1 MVNENA
7 QGDIWLAEATSEDG
21 GWITYKSVSL
31 STNNLYYFK
40 ETAAPAGHT
49 VSEFRSSYFYLV
61 EDASSANGYAL
72 QYTDSKYLPE
82 AAADEAAVQAE
93 VSGTVRAKNA
103 PAAQADTEAAN
114 EAAADTET
122 QPGYS
127 ADGNVLLTY
136 DKDGGVYDEVTTLEV
151 NKLDTRTHEWV
162 EGAKL
167 VILEKESGKEIA
179 SWTSGKAPQKLEKTL
194 NVGTTYLLR
203 EVEAPNQYR
212 LANDVEFVID
222 DYGNVSITKGT
233 ENGNAELS
241 DNTIALYD
249 TMLDAEETETIE
261 REKSTTEK
269 PNKDTLLAKTGDML
283 PILGIA
289 LVAQAAL
296 IVVIVAVRRRRAGE
310 DSASNE

>member
-1 MVNENA
+1 MTVLNLPYTN
-7 QGDIWLAEATSEDG
+7 
-21 GWITYKSVSL
+21 VSL

-93 VSGTVRAKNA
+93 VSGTVQAKNA

-289 LVAQAAL
+289 LVALAAL